1 MGYAPS
7 GLQRTTMRPPRQVA
21 LLIET
26 ATITGRDTL
35 QGIGRYIQTHA
46 GWECYIS
53 PGLSDRFPAGLGD
66 WKGDG
71 ILATIHTD
79 QLRAELLDRH
89 LPVVDLDGLQS
100 ESPFPRVLAD
110 DKAIGAMAAE
120 EFLQRGHRH
129 FGYMGLPDEHYSEL
143 RREGFHTRLA
153 EEGFEALDNTRHS
166 LGGREDWRWW
176 RNQTEQWIRSLPKP
190 VAVLTCN
197 DNQGRTL
204 TSVCNRAELRIP
216 EDVSILGVDNDA
228 VLCQLCSPPLS
239 SIEKDDQ
246 ARGFQAAALLD
257 ALMQGER
264 PPAETI
270 TIPPRQIVTRQSSDL
285 LAVEDADVAEA
296 LRFIRQNASHPIG
309 VSDVLR
315 HIPISRSSL
324 EKRFAA
330 AIGRLPGEE
339 IRRVHIERAKQLL
352 ARSDLPMAEVAR
364 RSGLRTAKSL
374 SDVFSRN
381 VGMAPSAYRRQH
393 LVR

>member
-1 MGYAPS
+1 MKS
-7 GLQRTTMRPPRQVA
+7 PRQVA

-26 ATITGRDTL
+26 ATSTGRQIL
-35 QGIGRYIQTHA
+35 RGIGRYIQTHA

-71 ILATIHTD
+71 ILATVHT
-79 QLRAELLDRH
+79 AELRDDLLRRD
-89 LPVVDLDGLQS
+89 LPVVDLDGLS
-100 ESPFPRVLAD
+100 PDSPFPRVLAD
-110 DKAIGAMAAE
+110 DVQIGRMAAE
-120 EFLQRGHRH
+120 EFLQRGHNH
-129 FGYMGLPDEHYSEL
+129 FGYLGLPDEYYSER
-143 RREGFHTRLA
+143 RREGFRSRLG
-153 EEGFEALDNTRHS
+153 EDGFEASDNTRQG

-176 RNQTEQWIRSLPKP
+176 RDRTEQWVRSLPKP

-204 TSVCNRAELRIP
+204 TSVCNRAGLRIP

-239 SIEKDDQ
+239 SIEKDDP

-257 ALMQGER
+257 SLMAGKK
-264 PPAETI
+264 PPAEAI
-270 TIPPRQIVTRQSSDL
+270 TVPPRQIVTRQSSDL

-296 LRFIRQNASHPIG
+296 LRFIRQNASRPIS
-309 VSDVLR
+309 VTDVLR
-315 HIPISRSSL
+315 RVPISRSSL
-324 EKRFAA
+324 EKRFSAS
-330 AIGRLPGEE
+330 IGRLPGEE
-339 IRRVHIERAKQLL
+339 IRRVHIQRAKQLL
-352 ARSDLPMAEVAR
+352 AQSDLSMAEVAR